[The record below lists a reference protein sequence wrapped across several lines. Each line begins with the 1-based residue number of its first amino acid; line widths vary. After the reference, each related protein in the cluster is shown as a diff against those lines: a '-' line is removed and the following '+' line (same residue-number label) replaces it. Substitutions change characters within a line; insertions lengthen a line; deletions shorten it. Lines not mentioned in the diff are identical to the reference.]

1 MFLLTLIP
9 TSDARRADSSPDIS
23 SMHLQIHKIYA
34 TNPPHDT
41 KLYDILQT
49 TSYATAAQIT
59 SSYRRLSRQYHPD
72 KGNQPDKLQELQ
84 DAYDI
89 LKSDSTRLPYHQ
101 YGLSDPNIAVAVL
114 LGPHHQQSQH
124 LLDDA
129 HRELLQLM
137 GYEYFSSD
145 STRQDSVA
153 LDGKSR
159 REQRIR
165 FVAARLVER
174 LRPLVEESI
183 SPHLVAHRLAH
194 ECDQWKRLPMGA
206 QVVRCV
212 GRAYRHAGRD
222 YLHHNAKVANVLD
235 HYSVPVR
242 QQWRKAKAFW
252 TAFLAASRATVS
264 EQVVYRQDGTDNLE
278 KRERKTP
285 HLKLI
290 TLLKALAISKIIPT
304 TRLCFPMMPPKVTMK
319 KRDSSQKSF
328 APNRQC

>member
-72 KGNQPDKLQELQ
+72 KGNQPDKLQELL

-101 YGLSDPNIAVAVL
+101 YGLSDPSIAVAVL

-165 FVAARLVER
+165 FVAARL
-174 LRPLVEESI
+174 
-183 SPHLVAHRLAH
+183 
-194 ECDQWKRLPMGA
+194 
-206 QVVRCV
+206 
-212 GRAYRHAGRD
+212 
-222 YLHHNAKVANVLD
+222 
-235 HYSVPVR
+235 
-242 QQWRKAKAFW
+242 
-252 TAFLAASRATVS
+252 
-264 EQVVYRQDGTDNLE
+264 
-278 KRERKTP
+278 
-285 HLKLI
+285 
-290 TLLKALAISKIIPT
+290 
-304 TRLCFPMMPPKVTMK
+304 
-319 KRDSSQKSF
+319 
-328 APNRQC
+328 